1 MNKITVFSN
10 VQQNPSLG
18 SQQALSNYVSSIQ
31 TLLSVEP
38 VESTYISLKSQ
49 PPSRLRSFYVFFYL
63 IFRIVSRFHSF
74 TRSTIFIVSGAESF
88 GCALLLKILFPLRKI
103 IFFSNGPELRYNYI
117 RLRLGLLSKYSPSFV
132 FQNLCFRGLT
142 FVADEFVFVSLSDK
156 DWVLSTLSISPSK
169 VSVFE
174 PSLRPG
180 FFPESLI

>member
-1 MNKITVFSN
+1 M
-10 VQQNPSLG
+10 
-18 SQQALSNYVSSIQ
+18 
-31 TLLSVEP
+31 
-38 VESTYISLKSQ
+38 
-49 PPSRLRSFYVFFYL
+49 FFYL
-63 IFRIVSRFHSF
+63 IFRFVSRFHSF

-88 GCALLLKILFPLRKI
+88 GCAFLLKILFPRRKI

-117 RLRLGLLSKYSPSFV
+117 RLRLGLLSIYSPSFV